1 MNEAIPI
8 LYLVAGGAISF
19 FGVLSFIE
27 PDGLWRFGGPRTV
40 KRILSVLVVLVG
52 ATLMAQ
58 GFAHF

>member
-1 MNEAIPI
+1 MSDALPI
-8 LYLVAGGAISF
+8 LFLVAGGAISF

-27 PDGLWRFGGPRTV
+27 PDGLWRFGAPRTL
-40 KRILSVLVVLVG
+40 KRLLSLLAVLVG

>member
-1 MNEAIPI
+1 MSDALPI

-27 PDGLWRFGGPRTV
+27 PDGLLRFGAPRIV
-40 KRILSVLVVLVG
+40 KRLLSILPVLIG